1 MCNHSYFIHLII
13 IFFIVGLWFY
23 SHLLVVLLQVDEFLL
38 QRLDLHLQVGS
49 RHRQLVEDLPQP
61 SDVSLHTLTHAQL
74 VLVPV
79 QQRAASN
86 ESSKP
91 WELWELDLLYISV
104 GSLVW
109 MVGVFFAC
117 GHMREF

>member
-23 SHLLVVLLQVDEFLL
+23 SHLLVVLLEVDEFLL
-38 QRLDLHLQVGS
+38 QTLDLHLQVGS

-86 ESSKP
+86 ESSNRGSWTYFTSQ
-91 WELWELDLLYISV
+91 WEAWC
-104 GSLVW
+104 GW
-109 MVGVFFAC
+109 WVFFL
-117 GHMREF
+117 HVVT

>member
-109 MVGVFFAC
+109 IVGVFL
-117 GHMREF
+117 HVVT